1 MTSDVSAPSVLG
13 RRWRTPAGG
22 GEGAV
27 RGAEGGSAHAPR
39 RILFPSPPIRLG
51 MRNLA
56 SGGGVGACWEG
67 RSRWSGKPP
76 TPLHSG
82 LHTQSHPHAGPSAD
96 TWFPVLVVTTEGMWG
111 WQWRHT
117 PRHKSRE
124 ITPSR
129 RGVGVA
135 CGEISSPGTHRLS

>member
-1 MTSDVSAPSVLG
+1 MSDVSAPSVLG

-51 MRNLA
+51 MRNLG

-76 TPLHSG
+76 TPLRSG
-82 LHTQSHPHAGPSAD
+82 LHTQSRPHEGPSAE
-96 TWFPVLVVTTEGMWG
+96 TWVSSVDSHHR
-111 WQWRHT
+111 RH
-117 PRHKSRE
+117 
-124 ITPSR
+124 
-129 RGVGVA
+129 VGVA
-135 CGEISSPGTHRLS
+135 MEAHPEAQK